1 MYWQFFSL
9 ILILNA
15 PFFPYAQTN
24 PVEVLIADGSSSP
37 SNDDFFEP
45 SQITVAKGTT
55 VKWINQD
62 STLHTVT
69 SGKPNEGNSG
79 TEFDS
84 SYFAAG
90 KTFQHQFSTAGT
102 FDYYCTLHPF
112 MSGKVRVTANAILQ
126 SNPSSSSSE
135 VRRKIDLVTYNLVN
149 KLGMPRSGE
158 GQFNHPAAIAIQ

>member
-1 MYWQFFSL
+1 MRRLLLKFLYPHCKCGNKLVIFFPRELSQKFPGSNLIHSTSVLSVDMYGNVNTITQFVLAVFFSL

-90 KTFQHQFSTAGT
+90 KTFQHQFST
-102 FDYYCTLHPF
+102 
-112 MSGKVRVTANAILQ
+112 
-126 SNPSSSSSE
+126 
-135 VRRKIDLVTYNLVN
+135 RRN
-149 KLGMPRSGE
+149 
-158 GQFNHPAAIAIQ
+158 F

>member
-1 MYWQFFSL
+1 MLNFYIMTAVRKLIIFFLRALSKKFLGSNLIHSTSVLSVDMYGNVNKITQFALAVFFSL
-9 ILILNA
+9 ILILIA
-15 PFFPYAQTN
+15 PFLAYAQTN

-79 TEFDS
+79 TTFDS
-84 SYFAAG
+84 SY
-90 KTFQHQFSTAGT
+90 
-102 FDYYCTLHPF
+102 
-112 MSGKVRVTANAILQ
+112 
-126 SNPSSSSSE
+126 
-135 VRRKIDLVTYNLVN
+135 
-149 KLGMPRSGE
+149 LGADKSFGI
-158 GQFNHPAAIAIQ
+158 FIQEDWEL